1 MKFELDIDRIK
12 MTIFN
17 IENNK
22 PICLCIPRV
31 DKSTSRFDI
40 KKVIDELS
48 LGPIER
54 IDLVTNK
61 NQKDES
67 KKAFIHFKNWLW
79 DNRTEKIYNNLT
91 TKNCIKVF
99 YSEPWFWKMSLS
111 KSEKPY

>member
-17 IENNK
+17 IENNE

-31 DKSTSRFDI
+31 DKSTSKFDI

-61 NQKDES
+61 TQKDES

-79 DNRTEKIYNNLT
+79 DKRTEKIYNNLT
-91 TKNCIKVF
+91 SKNCIKVF
-99 YSEPWFWKMSLS
+99 YSEPWFWKISLS